1 MGRRCRSFERT
12 EEQPDLIVAE
22 AARRVDHAGWR
33 VTAVPRMIV
42 SETREGM
49 SASLRQLLCE
59 VARRQAADHLLLL
72 TWWGIVRT
80 TGSDVADEYY
90 VDDKRVLVDAAGYL
104 VDCVTDRVLWRD
116 IARGGERGEEQTL
129 ESVRRAVLS
138 LLHSLLPGPV

>member
-1 MGRRCRSFERT
+1 MMNSLHLILAALILSACPHKSLRPQDRDAIQHVLLLVEQQAADGPAVPIIREDGG
-12 EEQPDLIVAE
+12 EQPDLIVAE

-72 TWWGIVRT
+72 T
-80 TGSDVADEYY
+80 
-90 VDDKRVLVDAAGYL
+90 
-104 VDCVTDRVLWRD
+104 
-116 IARGGERGEEQTL
+116 
-129 ESVRRAVLS
+129 
-138 LLHSLLPGPV
+138 